1 MPHTWITAYLAAG
14 FWRCSTSKLY
24 FADTKIS
31 MDEELVLLT
40 SYFNLVDGRRQD
52 TADTFRVDPNVPSS
66 TAPDGTA
73 ALYVITEASAAG
85 QMGPRAR
92 RLAADT
98 VAWEYA
104 SHNDDPPA
112 ARIKSALRAAD
123 EAVRQQ
129 FDGHVAVGLS
139 VIAVEGDSVY
149 LGQVAPAQ
157 VYVLHDGS
165 LHSIAATGDGSVPF
179 ARAIGSNEG
188 PQISVFRDQV
198 GPGDVV
204 ALCSSWFHRALDA
217 ADLRDCFSAATADD
231 ITDCLLQL
239 AKSHDAS
246 VATAVVIEAVP
257 ASELEDDRGE
267 KMPGFAEQIDTAV
280 QALAGI
286 GRMLWMELR
295 AVPPPP
301 ESNGKHAQD
310 GAHPIERPSGN
321 EAPAPNRAPVPAP
334 ARATME
340 SPPSDEEEPV
350 VFQDWETTVAS
361 LPAEEG
367 EAPVERDLHHHQMT
381 EEVPIIRPDPASWDE
396 DITGEIPIIQEPSAP
411 SVIEDERG
419 LSGATPVPA
428 PDLTPAV
435 PTEWDPAAELSTMVE
450 AAPEQEIGL
459 KAQEQDIAPEA
470 APQSEIEVAP
480 EPEPE
485 IEAMPEPEPSR
496 AAEPVSRSGS
506 TPLSEMEQVNSRLH
520 DGPNMGDVIPPVQAF
535 PDTGIQPE
543 RIYATSKD
551 IQAVNK
557 RPRRFGGMARPGG
570 RDPLN
575 GPTVIRPNLGSVDL
589 DRPSSGGQAPPMAI
603 WAGIALVVLLAAGSL
618 YLFLHHRHAIA
629 INPYPALVS
638 QDISRAR
645 QAKAGSNQNYYLAHA
660 HRNLAL
666 AIHTGADAGQI
677 QLLQHRLLSTEDLLH
692 HITRVANPVV
702 LANFARISGAQP
714 GEVAAAPGLAFVL
727 DTGRKKVLS
736 FSANSPGSGPTTIL
750 DTGEVDSGFTI
761 GTPMQI
767 ATAGSTALIFDDHNT
782 LIRDQAGTKT
792 ATALTEPNQ
801 GEKIVAMA
809 TEDPDVYLLD
819 AGTSQV
825 WRYPGATAGFN
836 PTAESY
842 FGSAAPPPLGHADS
856 LAMDG
861 TDMFILLST
870 GSVLKYDNQAN
881 AQKFTTNLRTPLQ
894 NPTAISTAP
903 GLADLWIADPAH
915 GRIVQ
920 LNKSGG
926 YVRTYVSGTSG
937 MDLHQIKGMAI
948 GPAGNTLYVVVG
960 SKLVDFNVTP

>member
-1 MPHTWITAYLAAG
+1 MIQAVPLRRG
-14 FWRCSTSKLY
+14 GGY
-24 FADTKIS
+24 FRTVKYDWYTLRIV
-31 MDEELVLLT
+31 MDDELVLVT
-40 SYFNLVDGRRQD
+40 SYFNLAEGRRQD

-66 TAPDGTA
+66 TAPDGSA

-104 SHNDDPPA
+104 SHTDDAPP

-188 PQISVFRDQV
+188 PQISVFRDQI
-198 GPGDVV
+198 GPGDVI
-204 ALCSSWFHRALDA
+204 ALSSSWFHRALDA

-246 VATAVVIEAVP
+246 TATAIVIEAVP
-257 ASELEDDRGE
+257 SSELEDERGE
-267 KMPGFAEQIDTAV
+267 ESPGFMEQVDTAV

-286 GRMLWMELR
+286 GRMLWTELR

-301 ESNGKHAQD
+301 ASNGKHSPD
-310 GAHPIERPSGN
+310 GAHPVEHPSEN
-321 EAPAPNRAPVPAP
+321 EPSEFVRAAVSAPPAG
-334 ARATME
+334 TIE
-340 SPPSDEEEPV
+340 SPEVAEDEPV
-350 VFQDWETTVAS
+350 VFEDWETTVAD
-361 LPAEEG
+361 LAPEEI
-367 EAPVERDLHHHQMT
+367 EPPLERDVYYHQMT
-381 EEVPIIRPDPASWDE
+381 EEIPIISPDLLPPDG
-396 DITGEIPIIQEPSAP
+396 DITGEIPIIQESSAP
-411 SVIEDERG
+411 DMATDG
-419 LSGATPVPA
+419 QDPGGATPVPA
-428 PDLTPAV
+428 PEPGPA
-435 PTEWDPAAELSTMVE
+435 PAPSSEWDPTPELSTMVE
-450 AAPEQEIGL
+450 AVPEQ
-459 KAQEQDIAPEA
+459 
-470 APQSEIEVAP
+470 EIEVAP
-480 EPEPE
+480 EPAPPVEPTP
-485 IEAMPEPEPSR
+485 AV
-496 AAEPVSRSGS
+496 EPVPQSGS

-520 DGPNMGDVIPPVQAF
+520 DGPDMGDVIPPVQAF
-535 PDTGIQPE
+535 PDTGVQPE

-570 RDPLN
+570 RDPLT
-575 GPTVIRPNLGSVDL
+575 GPTVIRPDLGGVNF
-589 DRPSSGGQAPPMAI
+589 DRPSGGQSPPMVI
-603 WAGIALVVLLAAGSL
+603 WAGIAVIVLLAAGSL
-618 YLFLHHRHAIA
+618 YLFIHHRHAVA
-629 INPYPALVS
+629 VNPYPALVA
-638 QDISRAR
+638 QDISRAT
-645 QAKAGSNQNYYLAHA
+645 QAKSGPNQDYYLARA
-660 HRNLAL
+660 QRNLAF
-666 AIHTGADAGQI
+666 ATHTGAAASQI
-677 QLLQHRLLSTEDLLH
+677 QVLQHRLLSTEDLLH
-692 HITRVANPVV
+692 HITRVAKPVV
-702 LANFARISGAQP
+702 LANFARFPGARP
-714 GEVAAAPGLAFVL
+714 TEVAAAPGLAFVL
-727 DTGRKKVLS
+727 DAGQNKVFS

-750 DTGEVDSGFTI
+750 DSGEVDSGFTI
-761 GTPMQI
+761 GSPVQI
-767 ATAGSTALIFDDHNT
+767 ATAGSTALIFDSHNT
-782 LIRDQAGTKT
+782 LVRDQAGTKT

-801 GEKIVAMA
+801 GEKIIAMA

-819 AGTSQV
+819 PGTSQV
-825 WRYPGATAGFN
+825 WRYPGATTGFN

-842 FGSAAPPPLGHADS
+842 FGSATPPPLGHAVS
-856 LAMDG
+856 FAMDG

-881 AQKFTTNLRTPLQ
+881 AQTFTINLRTPLQ

-920 LNKSGG
+920 LTKSGA
-926 YVRTYVSGTSG
+926 YVRTYVSGASG
-937 MDLHQIKGMAI
+937 INLHQIKGMAI
-948 GPAGNTLYVVVG
+948 GPAGNTLYLVVG